1 MEVVED
7 RRVRVLCFQDE
18 GFRSTMEDAHSVA
31 ACAGGNASLI
41 GVYDGHGGDQ
51 VARFCAGSMS
61 TILGCNQAFRDGDY
75 ARSLHQV
82 FMEADSRAP
91 DADDCGSTATVA
103 LVTDDNQVFLGN
115 VGDSFC
121 CLFVD
126 GYVMDISQEHDCKC
140 PGELDRVVKA
150 GGYVER
156 GSKGRITLA
165 GKEDDVDSLMVTRSI
180 GDWSF
185 KSNPQLS
192 REEQAVSAVPD
203 IVNFDISKGCHFL
216 ILASDGVDKNSI
228 DDYHCG
234 QIRKALQA
242 RDYEQLKQVV
252 YKILSSSKNDNQT
265 LLLVELKAAAKQQV
279 HSSPSFTT
287 SSWYTNPTLYQGATM
302 VTNVPASKP

>member
-7 RRVRVLCFQDE
+7 RRVRVLCFQDD

-31 ACAGGNASLI
+31 ACAGGNVSLI

-61 TILGCNQAFRDGDY
+61 TILDCNQAFRDGNY

-91 DADDCGSTATVA
+91 GADCCGSTATVA
-103 LVTDDNQVFLGN
+103 LVTDDGQVFLGN
-115 VGDSFC
+115 VGDSYC

-150 GGYVER
+150 GGYVEK

-203 IVNFDISKGCHFL
+203 IVNFEISKGCHFL

-234 QIRKALQA
+234 QIQKALQA

-252 YKILSSSKNDNQT
+252 YKILGSSKNDNQT
-265 LLLVELKAAAKQQV
+265 LLLVELKAATKQQV
-279 HSSPSFTT
+279 HSSPSFTM
-287 SSWYTNPTLYQGATM
+287 SSWYTNPSLYQ
-302 VTNVPASKP
+302 